1 MLKLLIAEGSEEF
14 RQALAEK
21 LTGAYL
27 IRVCVEGKDA
37 LETMRSF
44 RPDLMVLDLM
54 LPGLDGVSLLQRASE
69 EADPPTV
76 LAVSCF
82 FNDYILEALTR
93 LNVGYVMK
101 KPCDID
107 ATIARLA
114 DLSGHMNRTAF
125 AKPDPGTEVSNLLL
139 ALGFSTKLRGYAY
152 LRDAI
157 LEQMRNPGCMMTKE
171 LYPAVGKS
179 YRANGA
185 QVERSI
191 RSSIEKA
198 WDGRDEQLWNLY
210 FQPDAA
216 GKQRKP
222 SNAVFISGLATRLLR
237 GRATDTE

>member
-185 QVERSI
+185 
-191 RSSIEKA
+191 
-198 WDGRDEQLWNLY
+198 
-210 FQPDAA
+210 
-216 GKQRKP
+216 
-222 SNAVFISGLATRLLR
+222 
-237 GRATDTE
+237 

>member
-1 MLKLLIAEGSEEF
+1 MI
-14 RQALAEK
+14 
-21 LTGAYL
+21 
-27 IRVCVEGKDA
+27 
-37 LETMRSF
+37 
-44 RPDLMVLDLM
+44 
-54 LPGLDGVSLLQRASE
+54 SLG
-69 EADPPTV
+69 
-76 LAVSCF
+76 
-82 FNDYILEALTR
+82 I
-93 LNVGYVMK
+93 
-101 KPCDID
+101 
-107 ATIARLA
+107 
-114 DLSGHMNRTAF
+114 
-125 AKPDPGTEVSNLLL
+125 
-139 ALGFSTKLRGYAY
+139 STKLRGYAY

-222 SNAVFISGLATRLLR
+222 SNAVFISGLATRLLL
-237 GRATDTE
+237 GREKDTE

>member
-1 MLKLLIAEGSEEF
+1 MHTEKKHAETYNLFILRKAGTLRMSKDVSFKNRDRFIQLGIAIAALRKMRGLSQEK
-14 RQALAEK
+14 LAE
-21 LTGAYL
+21 A
-27 IRVCVEGKDA
+27 
-37 LETMRSF
+37 M
-44 RPDLMVLDLM
+44 
-54 LPGLDGVSLLQRASE
+54 Q
-69 EADPPTV
+69 
-76 LAVSCF
+76 
-82 FNDYILEALTR
+82 
-93 LNVGYVMK
+93 
-101 KPCDID
+101 
-107 ATIARLA
+107 RLA

-222 SNAVFISGLATRLLR
+222 SNAVFISGLATRLLL
-237 GRATDTE
+237 GREKDTE